1 MTLSAMGKF
10 IPKFLTFKGKYN
22 FKKQIS
28 LSKVTL
34 QLSQLL
40 VGWSIHSEEYG
51 RGEKDFALEAAEVQL

>member
-1 MTLSAMGKF
+1 MGKF
-10 IPKFLTFKGKYN
+10 LPKFLTFKGKYN

-40 VGWSIHSEEYG
+40 VGQFILKSTEE
-51 RGEKDFALEAAEVQL
+51 EKKILPSKQQKYNFERSN